1 MILWTNK
8 INILWINIYIAN
20 ILYIIYIYYIIYIIY
35 NYIYILYTIIY
46 IYYIQLYIILYT
58 NILYILQIYL
68 LQINI
73 NDLKSTWKGIKNLI
87 SLKELPNVALSNIF
101 DNGRSLTD
109 PQEIANALNKYF
121 ANVALD
127 I

>member
-1 MILWTNK
+1 MILWTDK

-20 ILYIIYIYYIIYIIY
+20 ILYIIYIYIIL
-35 NYIYILYTIIY
+35 YILYTIIY
-46 IYYIQLYIILYT
+46 IYYIQLYIYIIYNYILYYIQLYIILYT

-87 SLKELPNVALSNIF
+87 SLKELPNVFHPIF
-101 DNGRSLTD
+101 LIMV
-109 PQEIANALNKYF
+109 E
-121 ANVALD
+121 V
-127 I
+127 

>member
-1 MILWTNK
+1 MNK
-8 INILWINIYIAN
+8 YIYCK
-20 ILYIIYIYYIIYIIY
+20 YIIY
-35 NYIYILYTIIY
+35 YIYILYYIYYIQLYIY

-58 NILYILQIYL
+58 NILYI

-87 SLKELPNVALSNIF
+87 SLKELPNVASSNIF

-109 PQEIANALNKYF
+109 PQEIANPLNKYF
-121 ANVALD
+121 VNVALD

>member
-35 NYIYILYTIIY
+35 NYIYIY

-58 NILYILQIYL
+58 NILYILQIYI

-73 NDLKSTWKGIKNLI
+73 NDLKSTWKGIKN
-87 SLKELPNVALSNIF
+87 P
-101 DNGRSLTD
+101 
-109 PQEIANALNKYF
+109 LNKYF
-121 ANVALD
+121 VNVALD

>member
-1 MILWTNK
+1 MNK
-8 INILWINIYIAN
+8 YTYCKYIINYIYI
-20 ILYIIYIYYIIYIIY
+20 LYYIYYIQL
-35 NYIYILYTIIY
+35 YIYILYTIIY

-58 NILYILQIYL
+58 NILYILQIYI

-87 SLKELPNVALSNIF
+87 SLKELPNVASSNIF

-109 PQEIANALNKYF
+109 PQEIANPLNKYF

>member
-1 MILWTNK
+1 MNK
-8 INILWINIYIAN
+8 YIYCK
-20 ILYIIYIYYIIYIIY
+20 YIIY
-35 NYIYILYTIIY
+35 YIYILYYIYYIQLYIY

-58 NILYILQIYL
+58 NILYILQIYI

-87 SLKELPNVALSNIF
+87 SLKELPNVASSNIF

-109 PQEIANALNKYF
+109 PQEIANPLNKYF
-121 ANVALD
+121 VNVALD

>member
-1 MILWTNK
+1 MQ
-8 INILWINIYIAN
+8 IYY
-20 ILYIIYIYYIIYIIY
+20 ILYIYIIL
-35 NYIYILYTIIY
+35 YILYTITYIYIY

-58 NILYILQIYL
+58 NILYILQIYI

-87 SLKELPNVALSNIF
+87 SLKELPNVASSNIF

-109 PQEIANALNKYF
+109 PQEIANPLNKYF
-121 ANVALD
+121 VNVALD